1 MVKFRGALGRIVL
14 IIGTAIAIILFSIQP
29 WSNSPVRS
37 AYSSANEFDPLKPS
51 LVSPFV
57 QDLSST
63 LTEAVEQTQR
73 LHKQAKTAQQAA
85 KSTGNASNAS
95 ASKAA
100 QTTASQTKPQIT
112 TTQSTTNQSSPNR
125 STTNHQ
131 PSTTTAQPIPS
142 PAQLAQ
148 STPDYVPATEVA
160 WADPTNYGDR
170 YATDAYGN
178 PVYNDFIVV
187 LHETVGSA
195 DSAINTFRTPHPRDE
210 DQVSY
215 HTLIR
220 RDGTVIYIV
229 PPEKRAFGAGNS
241 VFDGPNGPE
250 TVVTNLEFP
259 GSVNNFAYHISLESP
274 SDGRGNSRTHS
285 GYTENQYRSL
295 AWLVAQSTVPDDRI
309 TTHQRV
315 DRSGSRLDPRSFN
328 GEFFLSLLHQYAR
341 PA

>member
-1 MVKFRGALGRIVL
+1 MVKFRGALGRILL

-29 WSNSPVRS
+29 WSNSPGRS

-57 QDLSST
+57 QNLSST

-73 LHKQAKTAQQAA
+73 LHKQAKIAQQAA
-85 KSTGNASNAS
+85 KSTENASNAS
-95 ASKAA
+95 QATQTKAA
-100 QTTASQTKPQIT
+100 QTTVAQPKPQSIT
-112 TTQSTTNQSSPNR
+112 SQSTTSQSATNPATAPVTTSNQPV
-125 STTNHQ
+125 
-131 PSTTTAQPIPS
+131 PP

-148 STPDYVPATEVA
+148 SAPDYIPATEVA

-195 DSAINTFRTPHPRDE
+195 DSAINTFRTSHPRDE

-241 VFDGPNGPE
+241 VFDGPNGSE

-295 AWLVAQSTVPDDRI
+295 AWLIAQSTVPDDRI

-328 GEFFLSLLHQYAR
+328 VDLFFSLLHQYAR

>member
-1 MVKFRGALGRIVL
+1 MVKLRGALGRIVL
-14 IIGTAIAIILFSIQP
+14 VVGTAIAIILVSIQP
-29 WSNSPVRS
+29 WSNNPVRS

-73 LHKQAKTAQQAA
+73 FHKQAKTTQPTTNTADQSA
-85 KSTGNASNAS
+85 KAAS
-95 ASKAA
+95 ASTSSNSSKATQRSA
-100 QTTASQTKPQIT
+100 HEGIT
-112 TTQSTTNQSSPNR
+112 NPSTTNY
-125 STTNHQ
+125 
-131 PSTTTAQPIPS
+131 TTTTEQPVPS
-142 PAQLAQ
+142 PTQLAQ

-160 WADPTNYGDR
+160 WADPTNYGER

-220 RDGTVIYIV
+220 RDGTVVYTV

-241 VFDGPNGPE
+241 VFDGPNGSE

-285 GYTENQYRSL
+285 GYTDNQYRSL
-295 AWLVAQSTVPDDRI
+295 AWLVAQSTVPDYRI
-309 TTHQRV
+309 TTHRDV

-328 GEFFLSLLHQYAR
+328 GELFLTLLHQYAR

>member
-1 MVKFRGALGRIVL
+1 MVKLRGTLGRIGL
-14 IIGTAIAIILFSIQP
+14 IVGTAIAIILISVQP

-57 QDLSST
+57 QSLSST
-63 LTEAVEQTQR
+63 LTKTVEQTQR
-73 LHKQAKTAQQAA
+73 LHKQNKIAQQTAKANPSAA
-85 KSTGNASNAS
+85 TSNTKATQLSSPSPTRQNTVNPTPSS
-95 ASKAA
+95 AS
-100 QTTASQTKPQIT
+100 
-112 TTQSTTNQSSPNR
+112 
-125 STTNHQ
+125 
-131 PSTTTAQPIPS
+131 PSAQPVSQPT
-142 PAQLAQ
+142 QLAQ
-148 STPDYVPATEVA
+148 ASPDYVPPTEVA
-160 WADPTNYGDR
+160 WADASNYGDR

-195 DSAINTFRTPHPRDE
+195 DSALNMFRTYHPLDD

-220 RDGTVIYIV
+220 RDGTVVYVV

-250 TVVTNLEFP
+250 TVVTNLQFP
-259 GSVNNFAYHISLESP
+259 GSVNNFAYHVSLESP
-274 SDGRGNSRTHS
+274 SDGRGNGRTHS
-285 GYTENQYRSL
+285 GYTDSQYRSL
-295 AWLVAQSTVPDDRI
+295 AWLVAQSTVSDDRI

-328 GEFFLSLLHQYAR
+328 VELFFSLLHQYPR
-341 PA
+341 PT